1 MASGSFSYTYP
12 RQRENDFRY
21 ALISTQGFKNYTY
34 ISATINYS
42 WSSSFPQ
49 LTQTVKFAR
58 LDQLVVAASGAGGGY
73 SGTFTISGFLD
84 PNTTYFFHGTAVSSG
99 GAIFAW
105 AQASVS
111 VSWVTI
117 EPPVI
122 TSFVTNN
129 EEITAGQTSTLSW
142 TISDNPTTVSID
154 QGIGS
159 VSANAATVVSPT
171 QTTTYTLSAS
181 NVAGSA
187 TPKSVTIT
195 VYPKPEI
202 DSFTISSTDILQGN
216 TITAQ
221 WQTTGAT
228 TVVLSGSSGAF
239 PASQFPPSNV
249 NVDGS
254 YSWTAGEGGSYTIK
268 LTAYNQ
274 LEVKE
279 EKILSF
285 TVRDETPNAF
295 EWEDKTEVSLL
306 ERLNQESETI
316 TINGF
321 GPTQY
326 PLSQLPIKSNYP
338 IEVMVNGDGIWR
350 NVEEI

>member
-1 MASGSFSYTYP
+1 MASGSFSYTHST
-12 RQRENDFRY
+12 QRENDYRQKVLATGFYGY
-21 ALISTQGFKNYTY
+21 AY
-34 ISATINYS
+34 ITATISYGWNS
-42 WSSSFPQ
+42 GFSNLS
-49 LTQTVKFAR
+49 QTVQIRDSNNNA
-58 LDQLVVAASGAGGGY
+58 VASGSGSGL
-73 SGTFTISGFLD
+73 SGTFTISASLN
-84 PNTTYFFHGTAVSSG
+84 PTSSYYFWGSASSFG
-99 GAIFAW
+99 GQIFAY
-105 AQASVS
+105 AQGYGT
-111 VSWVTI
+111 VSWVTLN
-117 EPPVI
+117 PPI
-122 TSFVTNN
+122 ISSFVTNN
-129 EEITAGQTSTLSW
+129 EEITEGQTSTLTWS
-142 TISDNPTTVSID
+142 IVGDASSASID

-159 VSANAATVVSPT
+159 VNTLAGSEVVSPT

-187 TPKSVTIT
+187 PSKSVTVT

-216 TITAQ
+216 TLTAQ
-221 WQTTGAT
+221 WQTTGST

-239 PASQFPPSNV
+239 LAGQFPPSNV
-249 NVDGS
+249 DADGS

-268 LTAYNQ
+268 LTAYNE

-285 TVRDETPNAF
+285 TVRDETPNDF
-295 EWEDKTEVSLL
+295 EWEDKTEISLL

-326 PLSQLPIKSNYP
+326 SLSELPIKSNYP

>member
-1 MASGSFSYTYP
+1 MASGSFSYTYS
-12 RQRENDFRY
+12 RQRENDFRS

-34 ISATINYS
+34 ISATVNYS

-49 LTQTVKFAR
+49 LSQTVKFAR
-58 LDQLVVAASGAGGGY
+58 LDKLVVAASGSGSGY

-84 PNTTYFFHGTAVSSG
+84 PNTTYFFHGTASTSG
-99 GAIFAW
+99 GAIYAW

-129 EEITAGQTSTLSW
+129 EEITAGETSTLVW
-142 TISDNPTTVSID
+142 TISNNPTTASID
-154 QGIGS
+154 QGIGV
-159 VSANAATVVSPT
+159 VSANAAITVSPT

-187 TPKSVTIT
+187 TSKSVTVT

-202 DSFTISSTDILQGN
+202 DSFTISSTNILQGN

-239 PASQFPPSNV
+239 PANQFPPSNV
-249 NVDGS
+249 NADGS
-254 YSWTAGEGGSYTIK
+254 YSWTAGEGGLYTIK
-268 LTAYNQ
+268 LTAYNE

-295 EWEDKTEVSLL
+295 EWDDN
-306 ERLNQESETI
+306 LNNSALQNLNIESNTI

-326 PLSQLPIKSNYP
+326 PSSNLPIKSNYP
-338 IEVMVNGDGIWR
+338 VQVMVNGDGIWR